1 MNLLIKRHLVSIRD
15 YFANGAFMNHF
26 RKAPLAKNDKIII
39 KFDIDPDTL
48 LRSKKQ
54 TQDEDSE

>member
-1 MNLLIKRHLVSIRD
+1 
-15 YFANGAFMNHF
+15 MNHF